1 MKPVPGC
8 SSWYPLLETS
18 RWANKTLDG
27 RRHHRLLEESLRADL
42 TDLKDPDTINLREPA
57 IDTEAEPGTGE
68 QTQPPGETN
77 VATTSHPP
85 VPDLGGGNGGAPEL
99 RQRPCNPLE
108 MTPTEARVLPRT
120 GYRHSS
126 AGERKEEN
134 RIQNIKHEEDNAHET
149 AQKDRAQPEH
159 VTEHLQKQNEPPEGK
174 GAENAHQ
181 KEENC
186 HGTNI

>member
-1 MKPVPGC
+1 MYNVMPLSCFDDKTPLLSGSKGLGGLTNYVTATTDVKPVPGC

-99 RQRPCNPLE
+99 RQRPRDPLE
-108 MTPTEARVLPRT
+108 MTPTEAKVLPRA
-120 GYRHSS
+120 GYGHSL
-126 AGERKEEN
+126 ARERKEEN
-134 RIQNIKHEEDNAHET
+134 ASKR
-149 AQKDRAQPEH
+149 
-159 VTEHLQKQNEPPEGK
+159 
-174 GAENAHQ
+174 
-181 KEENC
+181 
-186 HGTNI
+186 